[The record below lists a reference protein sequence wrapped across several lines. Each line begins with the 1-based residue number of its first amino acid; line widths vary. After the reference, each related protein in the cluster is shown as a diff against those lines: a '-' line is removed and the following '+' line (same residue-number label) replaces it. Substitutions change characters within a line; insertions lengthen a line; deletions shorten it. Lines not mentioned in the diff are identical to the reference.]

1 MFNYRILYHIGRRLF
16 YTLGVALLLVAA
28 VFAVFAVFAFVY
40 ACFSVSQLLFGTAI
54 YGLIPVILTTLIGGL
69 YPIALQD
76 YKAEQKQQLDIF
88 ERLKKDDEFTRKYR

>member
-16 YTLGVALLLVAA
+16 YTLGVALLLVA
-28 VFAVFAVFAFVY
+28 AVFAFVY

-76 YKAEQKQQLDIF
+76 YKAEQK
-88 ERLKKDDEFTRKYR
+88 